1 MVRVRTTATTSS
13 VGPCAGANSSD
24 LLAQTCHDFGIDSK
38 SATGW
43 SQLHSRKPWSNEIP
57 AIQCTI
63 PKGLLFRG
71 TGVIIIIAAKTAA
84 LHERSPFSGMLLC
97 LAHCVPHAVI
107 SFESAWNFRTRP
119 WMSIHCCNSINC
131 SWCWRATTDL
141 PKLQLSFIWIHQ
153 QFFFGERQIIVS
165 YLLKKR
171 LDQLMLLKSWLSQKP
186 VLRWKKKTFVKSWL
200 QGTGIQIDRGNCS
213 AFSLLNFSPLLQNP
227 FRFLSFFWCQSQGQA
242 VGFTNKGAKERML
255 DYQQSKNAHRCQ
267 TIASSSE
274 EPETKI
280 DGCRSS
286 REKATV
292 IIIAHQFPCQVTFV
306 LLSATQSVHKQK
318 SDVDST
324 AAKIKLNF
332 QMAELIY

>member
-1 MVRVRTTATTSS
+1 MREVHFQACFFV
-13 VGPCAGANSSD
+13 
-24 LLAQTCHDFGIDSK
+24 LLIVCHMQ
-38 SATGW
+38 W
-43 SQLHSRKPWSNEIP
+43 SLLKALEIFEHGHGC
-57 AIQCTI
+57 Q
-63 PKGLLFRG
+63 F
-71 TGVIIIIAAKTAA
+71 TAA
-84 LHERSPFSGMLLC
+84 IPSTAADVGVQRQTYLNYNCHLSEY
-97 LAHCVPHAVI
+97 I
-107 SFESAWNFRTRP
+107 
-119 WMSIHCCNSINC
+119 NS
-131 SWCWRATTDL
+131 
-141 PKLQLSFIWIHQ
+141 
-153 QFFFGERQIIVS
+153 FFFGERQIIVS